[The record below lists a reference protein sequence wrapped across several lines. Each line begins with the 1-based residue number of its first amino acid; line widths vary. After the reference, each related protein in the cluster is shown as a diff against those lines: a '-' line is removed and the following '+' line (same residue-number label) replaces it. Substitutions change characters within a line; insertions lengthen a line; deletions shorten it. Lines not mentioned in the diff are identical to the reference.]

1 MNELFT
7 YLFDENV
14 LKNKLRE
21 KWIKLYDFNFV
32 DKEII
37 GGLLTTK
44 KNISDLLTFIY
55 NKATAS
61 NLTVEQKEEEEQ
73 KEEQIPGALSIAPS
87 TTLKTKTK
95 IEEKK
100 GEKLEKETAKTKSF
114 KKVTIP
120 VPFNLSENKPRIL
133 QEPMAISNQIKIK
146 PLPLA
151 DYKKTSLKEI
161 EEKRKEQLEIIKK
174 NIIEKNKK
182 AKGFDLQTDK
192 RPMNFD
198 RIKEEVENKI
208 QSTLQFDNKYMNPP
222 KDFSK
227 YEADVKYN
235 EAAIIREEYL
245 IDKKNKEEEAA
256 LNKILIEK
264 KDSKEFERWQSEMKI
279 KDDIIKMQEIE
290 KRKLELELNRE
301 VASTY
306 MQRRIQKNQLKAA
319 EHKKQEIINMKKKA
333 EEKAEDIKQKKQVI
347 KEIKKEQENVAK
359 QKIQKKKENQ
369 ELYKNRKK
377 EFNELNLIAKEERKI
392 YLERRDDLIRQIREL
407 EKLPIKRTTGFDPTE
422 TPGYG
427 LLEEM
432 SLVELRER
440 LALQKRMHADEIK
453 SKKEENKLRMQE
465 RADEIVNKAQ
475 IIQENRDRLRNMKE
489 IERKAK
495 KDAILAEKERIKAA
509 REKSLFEVKQK
520 IENKKQKLKK
530 EDEIFQKK
538 IREIKLQRQ
547 FLQLGRDA
555 VEFKQFKQIEDG
567 VERKINDRQNQDLID
582 QLALEKIKWVDVKI
596 RHTDAKKINKN
607 MKEMINN
614 YNNAYELSGT
624 LNQMIGDE
632 DKMYKKAVYDR
643 ERALNKYLQDDIK
656 EKNKFC
662 FEMQQKTMKKNK
674 SHGINNRRLSAKNN
688 EKMNNTEKI
697 NLNNDEEKKVNEGSD
712 EEEKNEIQNKID
724 NENILS
730 QNHSGQRAHSGQP
743 GPADP
748 QDRRAPASR

>member
-7 YLFDENV
+7 YLFDEDV

-32 DKEII
+32 DKDII

-61 NLTVEQKEEEEQ
+61 HLSVDEKEEPTPSPQ
-73 KEEQIPGALSIAPS
+73 SVGPS
-87 TTLKTKTK
+87 TTLMTKSKPEETK
-95 IEEKK
+95 G
-100 GEKLEKETAKTKSF
+100 GEKTDKDLTRPKTN

-151 DYKKTSLKEI
+151 NYKKTSLKEI
-161 EEKRKEQLEIIKK
+161 EEKRKEQLQIIKE
-174 NIIEKNKK
+174 NIIEKNKQ

-192 RPMNFD
+192 RPTNIEKI
-198 RIKEEVENKI
+198 REEVEKKI
-208 QSTLQFDNKYMNPP
+208 QSTLQFDNKYMNPI

-227 YEADVKYN
+227 CEADVKYN

-256 LNKILIEK
+256 LNKILVEK

-306 MQRRIQKNQLKAA
+306 MQRRIQKNQIKAA
-319 EHKKQEIINMKKKA
+319 EHKKQEIINMKKRA
-333 EEKAEDIKQKKQVI
+333 EEKAEDIRLKKEVI
-347 KEIKKEQENVAK
+347 KEIQKEKENVVK

-377 EFNELNLIAKEERKI
+377 EFNELNLISQEEKKI
-392 YLERRDDLIRQIREL
+392 YLQRRDDLIRQIREL

-427 LLEEM
+427 FLEEM

-440 LALQKRMHADEIK
+440 LALQKRMHLDEIK

-465 RADEIVNKAQ
+465 RADELVNKAQ

-495 KDAILAEKERIKAA
+495 KDAIMREKERIKAM

-582 QLALEKIKWVDVKI
+582 QLALEKIKWGDVKI
-596 RHTDAKKINKN
+596 RHTDAKKVNKDL
-607 MKEMINN
+607 KEMINN
-614 YNNAYELSGT
+614 YNKDYELSGT
-624 LNQMIGDE
+624 LNQMIDDE

-662 FEMQQKTMKKNK
+662 FEMQQKTMKKNTIKKNK
-674 SHGINNRRLSAKNN
+674 SHGNNINNKKIVGGVPVREN
-688 EKMNNTEKI
+688 MNNTEKI
-697 NLNNDEEKKVNEGSD
+697 NFNNNENKKVNDGSD
-712 EEEKNEIQNKID
+712 EEEKNEIQNKIE

-730 QNHSGQRAHSGQP
+730 QNQAI
-743 GPADP
+743 PA
-748 QDRRAPASR
+748 

>member
-674 SHGINNRRLSAKNN
+674 SHGINNKRLSAKNN

-697 NLNNDEEKKVNEGSD
+697 NLNNVEEKKVNEGSD

-724 NENILS
+724 NENTLS
-730 QNHSGQRAHSGQP
+730 QNQAI
-743 GPADP
+743 PA
-748 QDRRAPASR
+748 

>member
-32 DKEII
+32 DKDII

-61 NLTVEQKEEEEQ
+61 HLSVDEKEESAPLPETV
-73 KEEQIPGALSIAPS
+73 GPS
-87 TTLKTKTK
+87 TTVGTKSKPEETK
-95 IEEKK
+95 GGQKF
-100 GEKLEKETAKTKSF
+100 EKELSKPKLN

-120 VPFNLSENKPRIL
+120 VPFNLSENKPRVL

-151 DYKKTSLKEI
+151 NYKKTSLKEI
-161 EEKRKEQLEIIKK
+161 EEKRKEQLQIIKN
-174 NIIEKNKK
+174 NIIEKHKK
-182 AKGFDLQTDK
+182 AKAFDLQTDK
-192 RPMNFD
+192 RPTNIEKIRD
-198 RIKEEVENKI
+198 EVENKI
-208 QSTLQFDNKYMNPP
+208 QSTLQFDNKYMNPI

-227 YEADVKYN
+227 CDADVKYN

-306 MQRRIQKNQLKAA
+306 MQRRIQKNQIKAA
-319 EHKKQEIINMKKKA
+319 EHKKQEIINMKKRA
-333 EEKAEDIKQKKQVI
+333 EEKAEDIRQKKEVI
-347 KEIKKEQENVAK
+347 KEIQKEKENVVK

-377 EFNELNLIAKEERKI
+377 EFNELNLISQEEKKI
-392 YLERRDDLIRQIREL
+392 YLQRRDDLIRQIREL

-440 LALQKRMHADEIK
+440 LALQKKMHLDEIK

-465 RADEIVNKAQ
+465 RADELVNKAQ

-495 KDAILAEKERIKAA
+495 KDAIIREKERIKAM

-596 RHTDAKKINKN
+596 KHTDAKKVNKDL
-607 MKEMINN
+607 KEMLNN
-614 YNNAYELSGT
+614 YNKEYELSGT
-624 LNQMIGDE
+624 LNQMIDDE

-662 FEMQQKTMKKNK
+662 FEMQQKTMKKNTIKKNK
-674 SHGINNRRLSAKNN
+674 SHGNNINNKKKEGIPSIN
-688 EKMNNTEKI
+688 MNNTEKI
-697 NLNNDEEKKVNEGSD
+697 NLNNEDKKVNDGSD

-724 NENILS
+724 NENILA
-730 QNHSGQRAHSGQP
+730 QNQP
-743 GPADP
+743 IPA
-748 QDRRAPASR
+748 

>member
-100 GEKLEKETAKTKSF
+100 GEKFEKETAKTKSF

-161 EEKRKEQLEIIKK
+161 EKKRKEQLEIIKK

-227 YEADVKYN
+227 YEADIKYN

-697 NLNNDEEKKVNEGSD
+697 NLNNVEEKKVNEGSD

-724 NENILS
+724 NENTLS
-730 QNHSGQRAHSGQP
+730 QNQAI
-743 GPADP
+743 PA
-748 QDRRAPASR
+748 

>member
-7 YLFDENV
+7 YLFDEDV

-32 DKEII
+32 DKDII

-61 NLTVEQKEEEEQ
+61 HLSVDEKEEPTPSPQ
-73 KEEQIPGALSIAPS
+73 SVGPS
-87 TTLKTKTK
+87 TTLMTKSKPEETK
-95 IEEKK
+95 G
-100 GEKLEKETAKTKSF
+100 GEKTDKDLTRPKTN

-151 DYKKTSLKEI
+151 NYKKTSLKEI
-161 EEKRKEQLEIIKK
+161 EEKRKEQLQIIKE

-192 RPMNFD
+192 RPTNIEKI
-198 RIKEEVENKI
+198 REEVEKKI
-208 QSTLQFDNKYMNPP
+208 QSTLQFDNKYMNPI

-227 YEADVKYN
+227 CEADVKYN

-256 LNKILIEK
+256 LNKILVEK

-306 MQRRIQKNQLKAA
+306 MQRRIQKNQIKAA
-319 EHKKQEIINMKKKA
+319 EHKKQEIINMKKRA
-333 EEKAEDIKQKKQVI
+333 EEKAEDIRLKKEVI
-347 KEIKKEQENVAK
+347 KEIQKEKENVVK

-377 EFNELNLIAKEERKI
+377 EFNELNLISQEEKKI
-392 YLERRDDLIRQIREL
+392 YLQRRDDLIRQIREL

-440 LALQKRMHADEIK
+440 LALQKRMHLDEIK

-465 RADEIVNKAQ
+465 RADELVNKAQ

-495 KDAILAEKERIKAA
+495 KDAIMREKERIKAM

-582 QLALEKIKWVDVKI
+582 QLALEKIKWGDVKI
-596 RHTDAKKINKN
+596 RHTDAKKVNKDL
-607 MKEMINN
+607 KEMINN
-614 YNNAYELSGT
+614 YNKDYELSGT
-624 LNQMIGDE
+624 LNQMIDDE

-662 FEMQQKTMKKNK
+662 FEMQQKTMKKNTIKKNK
-674 SHGINNRRLSAKNN
+674 SHANNINNKKIVGGVPVREN
-688 EKMNNTEKI
+688 MNNTEKI
-697 NLNNDEEKKVNEGSD
+697 NFNNNEDKKVNDGSD
-712 EEEKNEIQNKID
+712 EEEKNEIQNKIE

-730 QNHSGQRAHSGQP
+730 QNQAI
-743 GPADP
+743 PA
-748 QDRRAPASR
+748 

>member
-7 YLFDENV
+7 YLFDEDV

-32 DKEII
+32 DKDII

-61 NLTVEQKEEEEQ
+61 NLPVEEKE
-73 KEEQIPGALSIAPS
+73 KEKEGEAPPQVATSVAPS

-95 IEEKK
+95 KEETKD
-100 GEKLEKETAKTKSF
+100 EKIEKETTKIKTT

-151 DYKKTSLKEI
+151 NYKKTSLKEI
-161 EEKRKEQLEIIKK
+161 EEKRKEQLQIIKN
-174 NIIEKNKK
+174 NIIEKNKN
-182 AKGFDLQTDK
+182 AKGFDLKTDK
-192 RPMNFD
+192 RPTNIEKV
-198 RIKEEVENKI
+198 REEVENKI
-208 QSTLQFDNKYMNPP
+208 KSTLQFDNKYMNPI

-227 YEADVKYN
+227 CEADVKYN
-235 EAAIIREEYL
+235 EAAIIREEFL

-256 LNKILIEK
+256 LNKILVEK
-264 KDSKEFERWQSEMKI
+264 IDSKEFERWQSEMKI

-333 EEKAEDIKQKKQVI
+333 EEKAEDIRQKKEVI
-347 KEIKKEQENVAK
+347 KEIQKEQENVVK

-377 EFNELNLIAKEERKI
+377 EFNELNLISQEEKKI
-392 YLERRDDLIRQIREL
+392 YLQRRDDLIRQIREL

-440 LALQKRMHADEIK
+440 LALQKRMHLDEIK

-465 RADEIVNKAQ
+465 RADELVNKAQ
-475 IIQENRDRLRNMKE
+475 IIQENRDRLRNQKE

-495 KDAILAEKERIKAA
+495 KDAIIREKERVKAA

-596 RHTDAKKINKN
+596 RHTDAKKINKD
-607 MKEMINN
+607 MKEMMNN
-614 YNNAYELSGT
+614 YNNAYALSGT
-624 LNQMIGDE
+624 LNQMIHDE

-662 FEMQQKTMKKNK
+662 FEMQQKTMKKNTIKKNK
-674 SHGINNRRLSAKNN
+674 SHGININKRKDDITSN

-697 NLNNDEEKKVNEGSD
+697 NFNSDEDKKVNEGSD

-730 QNHSGQRAHSGQP
+730 QNQAI
-743 GPADP
+743 PA
-748 QDRRAPASR
+748 

>member
-7 YLFDENV
+7 YLFDEDV

-32 DKEII
+32 DKDII

-61 NLTVEQKEEEEQ
+61 NLPVDEKDKE
-73 KEEQIPGALSIAPS
+73 KEITPNPPTIAPS
-87 TTLKTKTK
+87 TTLKTTK
-95 IEEKK
+95 IEETKD
-100 GEKLEKETAKTKSF
+100 EKFTKETTKPKTG

-120 VPFNLSENKPRIL
+120 VPFNLSENKPRVL
-133 QEPMAISNQIKIK
+133 QEPMAISNQVKIK

-151 DYKKTSLKEI
+151 NYKKTSLKEI
-161 EEKRKEQLEIIKK
+161 EEKRKEQLQIIKE

-182 AKGFDLQTDK
+182 AKLFDLRTDK
-192 RPMNFD
+192 RPTNTEKV
-198 RIKEEVENKI
+198 REEVENKI
-208 QSTLQFDNKYMNPP
+208 KATLQFDNKYMNPI

-227 YEADVKYN
+227 CDADVRYN

-256 LNKILIEK
+256 LNKILVEK

-319 EHKKQEIINMKKKA
+319 EHKKQELINMKKKA
-333 EEKAEDIKQKKQVI
+333 EEKAEDIKQKKEVI
-347 KEIKKEQENVAK
+347 KEIHKEQENVAK
-359 QKIQKKKENQ
+359 QKAQKKKENQ

-377 EFNELNLIAKEERKI
+377 EYNELNLIAQEEKKI
-392 YLERRDDLIRQIREL
+392 LLERRDDLIRQIREL
-407 EKLPIKRTTGFDPTE
+407 EKLPIRRTTGFDPTE

-440 LALQKRMHADEIK
+440 LALQKRMHLDEIK

-465 RADEIVNKAQ
+465 RADELVNKAQ
-475 IIQENRDRLRNMKE
+475 IIQENRDRLRNIKE

-495 KDAILAEKERIKAA
+495 KDAIIAEKARIKAQ

-520 IENKKQKLKK
+520 IENKKQKLKR

-582 QLALEKIKWVDVKI
+582 QLALEKIKWVDVKM
-596 RHTDAKKINKN
+596 RHTDAKKINKDLKD
-607 MKEMINN
+607 MLNN

-624 LNQMIGDE
+624 LNQMIHDE

-662 FEMQQKTMKKNK
+662 FEMQQKTMKKNNIKKNK
-674 SHGINNRRLSAKNN
+674 SYGTNINNKRTENIVN
-688 EKMNNTEKI
+688 TEKLNNTEKI
-697 NLNNDEEKKVNEGSD
+697 NFNNDEDKKVNEGSD
-712 EEEKNEIQNKID
+712 EEEKNEIQNKIE

-730 QNHSGQRAHSGQP
+730 QNQAV
-743 GPADP
+743 PA
-748 QDRRAPASR
+748 

>member
-227 YEADVKYN
+227 CEADVKYN

-662 FEMQQKTMKKNK
+662 FEMQKKKKKKNK

-697 NLNNDEEKKVNEGSD
+697 NLNNEEEKKVNEGSD

-724 NENILS
+724 NENTLS
-730 QNHSGQRAHSGQP
+730 QNQAI
-743 GPADP
+743 PA
-748 QDRRAPASR
+748 

>member
-32 DKEII
+32 DKDII

-61 NLTVEQKEEEEQ
+61 HLSVDEKEESAPFPETV
-73 KEEQIPGALSIAPS
+73 GPS
-87 TTLKTKTK
+87 TTVGTKSKPEETK
-95 IEEKK
+95 GGQKF
-100 GEKLEKETAKTKSF
+100 EKELSKPKLN

-120 VPFNLSENKPRIL
+120 VPFNLSENKPRVL

-151 DYKKTSLKEI
+151 NYKKTSLKEI
-161 EEKRKEQLEIIKK
+161 EEKRKEQLQIIKN
-174 NIIEKNKK
+174 NIIEKHKK
-182 AKGFDLQTDK
+182 AKAFDLQTDK
-192 RPMNFD
+192 RPTNIEKIRD
-198 RIKEEVENKI
+198 EVENKI
-208 QSTLQFDNKYMNPP
+208 QSTLQFDNKYMNPI

-227 YEADVKYN
+227 CDADVKYN

-306 MQRRIQKNQLKAA
+306 MQRRIQKNQIKAA
-319 EHKKQEIINMKKKA
+319 EHKKQEIINMKKRA
-333 EEKAEDIKQKKQVI
+333 EEKAEDIRQKKEVI
-347 KEIKKEQENVAK
+347 KEIQKEKENVVK

-377 EFNELNLIAKEERKI
+377 EFNELNLISQEEKKI
-392 YLERRDDLIRQIREL
+392 YLQRRDDLIRQIREL

-427 LLEEM
+427 FLEEM

-440 LALQKRMHADEIK
+440 LALQKRMHLDEIK

-465 RADEIVNKAQ
+465 RADELVNKAQ

-495 KDAILAEKERIKAA
+495 KDAIMREKERIKAM

-582 QLALEKIKWVDVKI
+582 QLALEKIKWGDVKI
-596 RHTDAKKINKN
+596 RHTDAKKVNKDL
-607 MKEMINN
+607 KEMINN
-614 YNNAYELSGT
+614 YNKDYELSGT
-624 LNQMIGDE
+624 LNQMIDDE

-662 FEMQQKTMKKNK
+662 FEMQQKTMKKNTIKKNK
-674 SHGINNRRLSAKNN
+674 SHGNNINNKKIVGGVPVREN
-688 EKMNNTEKI
+688 MNNTEKI
-697 NLNNDEEKKVNEGSD
+697 NFNNNEDKKVNDGSD
-712 EEEKNEIQNKID
+712 EEEKNEIRNKIE

-730 QNHSGQRAHSGQP
+730 QNQAI
-743 GPADP
+743 PA
-748 QDRRAPASR
+748 

>member
-73 KEEQIPGALSIAPS
+73 KEEQIPGAISIAPS

-697 NLNNDEEKKVNEGSD
+697 NLNNEEEKKVNEGSD

-724 NENILS
+724 NENTLS
-730 QNHSGQRAHSGQP
+730 QNQAI
-743 GPADP
+743 PA
-748 QDRRAPASR
+748 

>member
-7 YLFDENV
+7 YLFDEDI

-32 DKEII
+32 DKDII

-61 NLTVEQKEEEEQ
+61 NLPVEEQ
-73 KEEQIPGALSIAPS
+73 EGIPQSPPS
-87 TTLKTKTK
+87 TTLKTKSKLEETK
-95 IEEKK
+95 EEKT
-100 GEKLEKETAKTKSF
+100 LKETTTKPKTS

-120 VPFNLSENKPRIL
+120 VPFNLSENKPRVL

-151 DYKKTSLKEI
+151 NYKKTSLKDI
-161 EEKRKEQLEIIKK
+161 EEKRKEQLQIIKN

-182 AKGFDLQTDK
+182 AKGFDLETEK
-192 RPMNFD
+192 RPTNLEKIRD
-198 RIKEEVENKI
+198 EVESKI
-208 QSTLQFDNKYMNPP
+208 QATLQFDNKYMNPI

-227 YEADVKYN
+227 CEADVKYN

-256 LNKILIEK
+256 LNKILVEK
-264 KDSKEFERWQSEMKI
+264 KDSKEFERWQNEMKI

-333 EEKAEDIKQKKQVI
+333 EENAEDVRQKKEVI
-347 KEIKKEQENVAK
+347 KEIKKEQENVVK
-359 QKIQKKKENQ
+359 QKIAKKKENQ

-377 EFNELNLIAKEERKI
+377 EFNELNLIAQEEKKI
-392 YLERRDDLIRQIREL
+392 LLERRDDLIRQIREL
-407 EKLPIKRTTGFDPTE
+407 EKLPIRRTTGFDPTE

-440 LALQKRMHADEIK
+440 LALQKRMHLDEIK

-465 RADEIVNKAQ
+465 RADELVYKAQ
-475 IIQENRDRLRNMKE
+475 MIQENRDRLRNTKE

-495 KDAILAEKERIKAA
+495 KDAIIAEKARIKAQ

-582 QLALEKIKWVDVKI
+582 QLALEKIKWVDVKMK
-596 RHTDAKKINKN
+596 HTDAKKINKDL
-607 MKEMINN
+607 K
-614 YNNAYELSGT
+614 
-624 LNQMIGDE
+624 
-632 DKMYKKAVYDR
+632 
-643 ERALNKYLQDDIK
+643 
-656 EKNKFC
+656 
-662 FEMQQKTMKKNK
+662 
-674 SHGINNRRLSAKNN
+674 
-688 EKMNNTEKI
+688 
-697 NLNNDEEKKVNEGSD
+697 
-712 EEEKNEIQNKID
+712 
-724 NENILS
+724 
-730 QNHSGQRAHSGQP
+730 
-743 GPADP
+743 
-748 QDRRAPASR
+748 

>member
-7 YLFDENV
+7 YLFDEDV

-32 DKEII
+32 DKDII

-61 NLTVEQKEEEEQ
+61 NLPVDEKE
-73 KEEQIPGALSIAPS
+73 KEKEKETTLNPPTIAPS
-87 TTLKTKTK
+87 TTLKTTK
-95 IEEKK
+95 IEETKD
-100 GEKLEKETAKTKSF
+100 EKFTKETTKPKTG

-120 VPFNLSENKPRIL
+120 VPFNLSENKPRVL
-133 QEPMAISNQIKIK
+133 QEPMAISNQVKIK

-151 DYKKTSLKEI
+151 NYKKTSLKEI
-161 EEKRKEQLEIIKK
+161 EEKRKEQLQIIKE

-182 AKGFDLQTDK
+182 AKLFDLKTDK
-192 RPMNFD
+192 RPTNTEKV
-198 RIKEEVENKI
+198 REEVENKI
-208 QSTLQFDNKYMNPP
+208 KATLQFNNKYMNPI

-227 YEADVKYN
+227 CDADVRYN

-256 LNKILIEK
+256 LNKILVEK

-319 EHKKQEIINMKKKA
+319 EHKKQELINMKKKA
-333 EEKAEDIKQKKQVI
+333 EEKAEDIKQKKEVI
-347 KEIKKEQENVAK
+347 KEIHKEQENVAK
-359 QKIQKKKENQ
+359 QKAQKKKENQ

-377 EFNELNLIAKEERKI
+377 EYNELNLIAQEEKKI
-392 YLERRDDLIRQIREL
+392 LLERRDDLIRQIREL
-407 EKLPIKRTTGFDPTE
+407 EKLPIRRTTGFDPTE

-440 LALQKRMHADEIK
+440 LALQKRMHLDEIK

-465 RADEIVNKAQ
+465 RADELVNKAQ

-495 KDAILAEKERIKAA
+495 KDAIIAEKARIKAQ

-520 IENKKQKLKK
+520 IENKKQKLKR

-582 QLALEKIKWVDVKI
+582 QLALEKIKWVDVKM
-596 RHTDAKKINKN
+596 RHTDAKKINKDLKD
-607 MKEMINN
+607 MLNN

-624 LNQMIGDE
+624 LNQMIHDE

-662 FEMQQKTMKKNK
+662 FEMQQKTMKKNNIKKNK
-674 SHGINNRRLSAKNN
+674 SYGTNINNKRTENMVN
-688 EKMNNTEKI
+688 TEKLNNTEKI
-697 NLNNDEEKKVNEGSD
+697 NFNNDEDKKVNEGSD
-712 EEEKNEIQNKID
+712 EEEKNEIQNKIE

-730 QNHSGQRAHSGQP
+730 QNQAV
-743 GPADP
+743 PA
-748 QDRRAPASR
+748 

>member
-7 YLFDENV
+7 YLFDEDI

-32 DKEII
+32 DKDII

-61 NLTVEQKEEEEQ
+61 NLPVEEQ
-73 KEEQIPGALSIAPS
+73 EGIPQSPPS
-87 TTLKTKTK
+87 TTLKTKSKLEETK
-95 IEEKK
+95 EEKT
-100 GEKLEKETAKTKSF
+100 LKETTTKPKTS

-120 VPFNLSENKPRIL
+120 VPFNLSENKPRVL

-151 DYKKTSLKEI
+151 NYKKTSLKDI
-161 EEKRKEQLEIIKK
+161 EEKRKEQLQIIKN

-182 AKGFDLQTDK
+182 AKGFDLETEK
-192 RPMNFD
+192 RPTNLEKIRD
-198 RIKEEVENKI
+198 EVESKI
-208 QSTLQFDNKYMNPP
+208 QATLQFDNKYMNPI

-227 YEADVKYN
+227 CEADVKYN

-245 IDKKNKEEEAA
+245 INKKNKEEEAA
-256 LNKILIEK
+256 LNKILVEK
-264 KDSKEFERWQSEMKI
+264 KDSKEFERWQNEMKI

-333 EEKAEDIKQKKQVI
+333 EENAEDVRQKKEVI
-347 KEIKKEQENVAK
+347 KEIKKEQENVVK
-359 QKIQKKKENQ
+359 QKIAKKKENQ

-377 EFNELNLIAKEERKI
+377 EFNELNLIAQEEKKI
-392 YLERRDDLIRQIREL
+392 LLERRDDLIRQIREL
-407 EKLPIKRTTGFDPTE
+407 EKLPIRRTTGFDPTE

-440 LALQKRMHADEIK
+440 LALQKRMHLDEIK

-465 RADEIVNKAQ
+465 RADELVYKAQ
-475 IIQENRDRLRNMKE
+475 MIQENRDRLRNTKE

-495 KDAILAEKERIKAA
+495 KDAIIAEKARIKAQ

-582 QLALEKIKWVDVKI
+582 QLALEKIKWVDVKMK
-596 RHTDAKKINKN
+596 HTDAKKINKDL
-607 MKEMINN
+607 KEMLNN

-624 LNQMIGDE
+624 LNQMIHDE

-662 FEMQQKTMKKNK
+662 FEMQQKTMKKKNIKKNK
-674 SHGINNRRLSAKNN
+674 SYGTKVNNKLA
-688 EKMNNTEKI
+688 EKIISDEKLNNTEKI
-697 NLNNDEEKKVNEGSD
+697 NFNNEEDKKVNEGSD
-712 EEEKNEIQNKID
+712 EEEKNEIQNKIE

-730 QNHSGQRAHSGQP
+730 QNQAV
-743 GPADP
+743 PA
-748 QDRRAPASR
+748 

>member
-7 YLFDENV
+7 YLFDEDV

-32 DKEII
+32 DKDII
-37 GGLLTTK
+37 GGLITTK

-61 NLTVEQKEEEEQ
+61 HLSVDEKEEPTPSPQ
-73 KEEQIPGALSIAPS
+73 SVGPS
-87 TTLKTKTK
+87 TTLMTKSKPEETK
-95 IEEKK
+95 G
-100 GEKLEKETAKTKSF
+100 GEKTDKDLTRPKTN

-151 DYKKTSLKEI
+151 NYKKTSLKEI
-161 EEKRKEQLEIIKK
+161 EEKRKEQLQIIKE

-192 RPMNFD
+192 RPTNIEKI
-198 RIKEEVENKI
+198 REEVEKKI
-208 QSTLQFDNKYMNPP
+208 QSTLQFDNKYMNPI

-227 YEADVKYN
+227 CEADVKYN

-256 LNKILIEK
+256 LNKILVEK

-306 MQRRIQKNQLKAA
+306 MQRRIQKNQIKAA
-319 EHKKQEIINMKKKA
+319 EHKKQEIINMKKRA
-333 EEKAEDIKQKKQVI
+333 EEKAEDIRLKKEVI
-347 KEIKKEQENVAK
+347 KEIQKEKENVVK

-377 EFNELNLIAKEERKI
+377 EFNELNLISQEEKKI
-392 YLERRDDLIRQIREL
+392 YLQRRDDLIRQIREL

-427 LLEEM
+427 FLEEM

-440 LALQKRMHADEIK
+440 LALQKRMHLDEIK

-465 RADEIVNKAQ
+465 RADELVNKAQ

-495 KDAILAEKERIKAA
+495 KDAIMREKERIKAM

-582 QLALEKIKWVDVKI
+582 QLALEKIKWGDVKI
-596 RHTDAKKINKN
+596 RHTDAKKVNKDL
-607 MKEMINN
+607 KEMINN
-614 YNNAYELSGT
+614 YNKDYELSGT
-624 LNQMIGDE
+624 LNQMIDDE

-662 FEMQQKTMKKNK
+662 FEMQQKTMKKNTIKKNK
-674 SHGINNRRLSAKNN
+674 SHGNNINNKKIVGGVPVREN
-688 EKMNNTEKI
+688 MNNTEKI
-697 NLNNDEEKKVNEGSD
+697 NFNNNEDKKVNDGSD
-712 EEEKNEIQNKID
+712 EEEKNEIQNKIE

-730 QNHSGQRAHSGQP
+730 QNQAI
-743 GPADP
+743 PA
-748 QDRRAPASR
+748 

>member
-7 YLFDENV
+7 YLFDEDV

-32 DKEII
+32 DKDII

-44 KNISDLLTFIY
+44 KNISDLLTFMY

-61 NLTVEQKEEEEQ
+61 NLPVDEKE
-73 KEEQIPGALSIAPS
+73 KEKETSLNPPTIAPS
-87 TTLKTKTK
+87 TTLKTT
-95 IEEKK
+95 
-100 GEKLEKETAKTKSF
+100 KLEETKDEKYTKETTKPKTG

-120 VPFNLSENKPRIL
+120 VPFNLSENKPRVL

-151 DYKKTSLKEI
+151 NYKKTSLKEI
-161 EEKRKEQLEIIKK
+161 EEKRKEQLQIIKE

-182 AKGFDLQTDK
+182 VKPFDLRTDK
-192 RPMNFD
+192 RPTNTEKV
-198 RIKEEVENKI
+198 REEVENKI
-208 QSTLQFDNKYMNPP
+208 KATLQFDNKYMNPI

-227 YEADVKYN
+227 CDADVRYN

-256 LNKILIEK
+256 LNKILVEK

-319 EHKKQEIINMKKKA
+319 EHKKQELINMKKKA
-333 EEKAEDIKQKKQVI
+333 EEKAEDIKQKKEVI
-347 KEIKKEQENVAK
+347 KEIHKEQENVSK
-359 QKIQKKKENQ
+359 QKAQKKKENQ

-377 EFNELNLIAKEERKI
+377 EYNELNLIAQEEKKI
-392 YLERRDDLIRQIREL
+392 LLERRDDLIRQIREL
-407 EKLPIKRTTGFDPTE
+407 EKLPIRRTTGFDPTE

-440 LALQKRMHADEIK
+440 LALQKRMHLDEIK

-465 RADEIVNKAQ
+465 RADELVNKAQ

-489 IERKAK
+489 VERKAK
-495 KDAILAEKERIKAA
+495 KDAIIAEKARIKAQ

-582 QLALEKIKWVDVKI
+582 QLALEKIKWVDVKM
-596 RHTDAKKINKN
+596 RHTDAKKINKDL
-607 MKEMINN
+607 KEMLNN

-624 LNQMIGDE
+624 LNQMIHDE

-662 FEMQQKTMKKNK
+662 FEMQQKTMKKNNIKKNK
-674 SHGINNRRLSAKNN
+674 SYGTNINNKRTENMVN
-688 EKMNNTEKI
+688 TEKLNNTEKI
-697 NLNNDEEKKVNEGSD
+697 NFNTDEDKKVNEGTD
-712 EEEKNEIQNKID
+712 EEEKNEIQNKLE

-730 QNHSGQRAHSGQP
+730 QNQAV
-743 GPADP
+743 PA
-748 QDRRAPASR
+748 

>member
-7 YLFDENV
+7 YLFDEDV

-32 DKEII
+32 DKDII
-37 GGLLTTK
+37 GGLLITK

-61 NLTVEQKEEEEQ
+61 HLSVDEKEEPTPSPQ
-73 KEEQIPGALSIAPS
+73 SVGPS
-87 TTLKTKTK
+87 TTLMTKSKPEETK
-95 IEEKK
+95 G
-100 GEKLEKETAKTKSF
+100 GEKTDKDLTRPKTN

-151 DYKKTSLKEI
+151 NYKKTSLKEI
-161 EEKRKEQLEIIKK
+161 EEKRKEQLQIIKE

-192 RPMNFD
+192 RPTNIEKI
-198 RIKEEVENKI
+198 REEVENKI
-208 QSTLQFDNKYMNPP
+208 QSTLQFDNKYMNPI

-227 YEADVKYN
+227 CEADVKYN

-256 LNKILIEK
+256 LNKILVEK

-290 KRKLELELNRE
+290 KRKLELEMNRE

-306 MQRRIQKNQLKAA
+306 MQRRIQKNQIKAA
-319 EHKKQEIINMKKKA
+319 EHKKQEIINMKKRA
-333 EEKAEDIKQKKQVI
+333 EEKAEDIRLKKEVI
-347 KEIKKEQENVAK
+347 KEIQKEKENVVK

-377 EFNELNLIAKEERKI
+377 EFNELNLISQEEKKI
-392 YLERRDDLIRQIREL
+392 YLQRRDDLIRQIREL

-440 LALQKRMHADEIK
+440 LALQKRMHLDEIK

-465 RADEIVNKAQ
+465 RADELVNKAQ

-495 KDAILAEKERIKAA
+495 KDAIMREKERIKAM

-582 QLALEKIKWVDVKI
+582 QLALEKIKWGDVKI
-596 RHTDAKKINKN
+596 RHTDAKKVNKDL
-607 MKEMINN
+607 KEMINN
-614 YNNAYELSGT
+614 YNKDYELSGT
-624 LNQMIGDE
+624 LNQMIDDE

-662 FEMQQKTMKKNK
+662 FEMQQKTMKKNTIKKNK
-674 SHGINNRRLSAKNN
+674 SHGNNINNKKIVGGVPAREN
-688 EKMNNTEKI
+688 MNNTEKI
-697 NLNNDEEKKVNEGSD
+697 NFNNNEDKKVNDGSD
-712 EEEKNEIQNKID
+712 EEEKNEIQNKIE

-730 QNHSGQRAHSGQP
+730 QNQAI
-743 GPADP
+743 PA
-748 QDRRAPASR
+748 

>member
-7 YLFDENV
+7 YLFDEDV

-21 KWIKLYDFNFV
+21 KWIKLYDFNFIDNEV
-32 DKEII
+32 I
-37 GGLLTTK
+37 GGLLNTK
-44 KNISDLLTFIY
+44 KNLGDLLIFIY

-61 NLTVEQKEEEEQ
+61 NLPVETKESPLPQSE
-73 KEEQIPGALSIAPS
+73 IGIAT
-87 TTLKTKTK
+87 TTLKTKS
-95 IEEKK
+95 
-100 GEKLEKETAKTKSF
+100 KLEETKEGKITKSKSV
-114 KKVTIP
+114 KKVTVP
-120 VPFNLSENKPRIL
+120 VPFNLSQNKPRVL
-133 QEPMAISNQIKIK
+133 QEPMAISNHVKPT

-151 DYKKTSLKEI
+151 NYKKTSLKDI
-161 EEKRKEQLEIIKK
+161 ENKRKEHLQLIKN
-174 NIIEKNKK
+174 NIIERREKD
-182 AKGFDLQTDK
+182 KGFDLKTDK
-192 RPMNFD
+192 RPTNFEKVKD
-198 RIKEEVENKI
+198 EVENKI
-208 QSTLQFDNKYMNPP
+208 KSTLQFNNKYLNP
-222 KDFSK
+222 KIDFSK

-264 KDSKEFERWQSEMKI
+264 KDSKEFDRWQNEMKI
-279 KDDIIKMQEIE
+279 KDDILKMQEIE

-319 EHKKQEIINMKKKA
+319 EHKKQEILNMKKKA
-333 EEKAEDIKQKKQVI
+333 EEKAEDIKNKKEVI
-347 KEIKKEQENVAK
+347 KEIHKGQENVIK
-359 QKIQKKKENQ
+359 QKVQKTKDNQ

-377 EFNELNLIAKEERKI
+377 EYNELNLIAQEEKKI
-392 YLERRDDLIRQIREL
+392 YLDRRDDLIRQIREL
-407 EKLPIKRTTGFDPTE
+407 EKLPIRRTTGFDPTE

-440 LALQKRMHADEIK
+440 LALQKRMLADEIK

-465 RADEIVNKAQ
+465 RADELVNKAQ
-475 IIQENRDRLRNMKE
+475 IIQENRDRLRNQKE

-495 KDAILAEKERIKAA
+495 KDAKIAEKERLRMA

-567 VERKINDRQNQDLID
+567 MERKINDRQNQDLID
-582 QLALEKIKWVDVKI
+582 QLALEKVKWVDVKG
-596 RHTDAKKINKN
+596 RYDDAKKSNKYT
-607 MKEMINN
+607 KDLLNN
-614 YNNAYELSGT
+614 YNNAYSLSST
-624 LNQMIGDE
+624 LNRMIDDE

-643 ERALNKYLQDDIK
+643 ERALNKYLQEDIK

-662 FEMQQKTMKKNK
+662 FMMQQETMQKPMKKNK
-674 SHGINNRRLSAKNN
+674 SSVTHRRVNNNLGTNPNIDKININVNNNIQKEKNN
-688 EKMNNTEKI
+688 E
-697 NLNNDEEKKVNEGSD
+697 EEVQKVNEGSD
-712 EEEKNEIQNKID
+712 DDEQNAIQNKLQ
-724 NENILS
+724 NEKLLS
-730 QNHSGQRAHSGQP
+730 QNQP
-743 GPADP
+743 ISA
-748 QDRRAPASR
+748 

>member
-7 YLFDENV
+7 YLFDEDV

-21 KWIKLYDFNFV
+21 KWIKLYDFNFIDNEV
-32 DKEII
+32 I
-37 GGLLTTK
+37 GGLLNTK
-44 KNISDLLTFIY
+44 KNLEDLLTFIY
-55 NKATAS
+55 SKATA
-61 NLTVEQKEEEEQ
+61 NNIPLETKEI
-73 KEEQIPGALSIAPS
+73 IPGAQSEMGMAS
-87 TTLKTKTK
+87 TTQKTKTK
-95 IEEKK
+95 TEE
-100 GEKLEKETAKTKSF
+100 AKDGKIAKSKSV

-120 VPFNLSENKPRIL
+120 VPFNLSENKPRVL
-133 QEPMAISNQIKIK
+133 QEPMAISNQVKFK

-151 DYKKTSLKEI
+151 NYQKTSLKEI
-161 EEKRKEQLEIIKK
+161 EEKRKEHLQLIKA
-174 NIIEKNKK
+174 NIIERKEKEK
-182 AKGFDLQTDK
+182 QFDLKTEK
-192 RPMNFD
+192 RPTN
-198 RIKEEVENKI
+198 IEKVKEEVEKKI
-208 QSTLQFDNKYMNPP
+208 QSTLQFNNKYVSSM

-227 YEADVKYN
+227 YEADIKYN

-264 KDSKEFERWQSEMKI
+264 KDSKEFDRWQNEMKI

-319 EHKKQEIINMKKKA
+319 EHKKQELINLKKKA
-333 EEKAEDIKQKKQVI
+333 EEKAEDIKNKKEVI
-347 KEIKKEQENVAK
+347 KEIHKGQENVAK
-359 QKIQKKKENQ
+359 QKIQKVKDNQ
-369 ELYKNRKK
+369 VLYKNRKK
-377 EFNELNLIAKEERKI
+377 EFNELNLIAQEEKKI
-392 YLERRDDLIRQIREL
+392 YLDRRDDLIRQIREL
-407 EKLPIKRTTGFDPTE
+407 EKLPIRRTTGFDPTE

-440 LALQKRMHADEIK
+440 LALQKRMLADEIK

-465 RADEIVNKAQ
+465 RADELVNKAQ
-475 IIQENRDRLRNMKE
+475 IIQENRDRLRNQKE

-495 KDAILAEKERIKAA
+495 KDANIAEKERLRIA

-520 IENKKQKLKK
+520 IENKKTKLKK

-567 VERKINDRQNQDLID
+567 MERKINDRQNQDLID
-582 QLALEKIKWVDVKI
+582 QLALEKVKWVDVKM
-596 RHTDAKKINKN
+596 RYTDAKKCNKLTKDLLN
-607 MKEMINN
+607 NYSNAYSLSSTLNNMINN
-614 YNNAYELSGT
+614 
-624 LNQMIGDE
+624 E

-643 ERALNKYLQDDIK
+643 ERALNKYLQEDIK
-656 EKNKFC
+656 EKNRFC
-662 FEMQQKTMKKNK
+662 FMMQQESMQKPMKKNK
-674 SHGINNRRLSAKNN
+674 STITHRRVYNNIGGTNPNVEKVNINTNVQN
-688 EKMNNTEKI
+688 EKKN
-697 NLNNDEEKKVNEGSD
+697 EEETQKVNEGSD
-712 EEEKNEIQNKID
+712 DDEQNAIQNKLQ
-724 NENILS
+724 NEKLLS
-730 QNHSGQRAHSGQP
+730 QNQQV
-743 GPADP
+743 PA
-748 QDRRAPASR
+748 

>member
-596 RHTDAKKINKN
+596 RHTDAKKINKD

-697 NLNNDEEKKVNEGSD
+697 NLNNEEEKKVNEGSD

-724 NENILS
+724 NENTLS
-730 QNHSGQRAHSGQP
+730 QNQAI
-743 GPADP
+743 PA
-748 QDRRAPASR
+748 

>member
-32 DKEII
+32 DKDII

-61 NLTVEQKEEEEQ
+61 HLSVDEKEESAPLPETV
-73 KEEQIPGALSIAPS
+73 GPS
-87 TTLKTKTK
+87 TTVGTKSKPEETK
-95 IEEKK
+95 GGQKF
-100 GEKLEKETAKTKSF
+100 EKELSKPKLN

-120 VPFNLSENKPRIL
+120 VPFNLSENKPRVL

-151 DYKKTSLKEI
+151 NYKKTSLKEI
-161 EEKRKEQLEIIKK
+161 EEKRKEQLQIIKN
-174 NIIEKNKK
+174 NIIEKHKK
-182 AKGFDLQTDK
+182 AKAFDLQTDK
-192 RPMNFD
+192 RPTNIEKIRD
-198 RIKEEVENKI
+198 EVENKI
-208 QSTLQFDNKYMNPP
+208 QSTLQFDNKYMNPI

-227 YEADVKYN
+227 CDADVKYN

-306 MQRRIQKNQLKAA
+306 MQRRIQKNQIKAA
-319 EHKKQEIINMKKKA
+319 EHKKQEIINMKKRA
-333 EEKAEDIKQKKQVI
+333 EEKAEDIRQKKEVI
-347 KEIKKEQENVAK
+347 KEIQKEKENVVK

-377 EFNELNLIAKEERKI
+377 EFNELNLISQEEKKI
-392 YLERRDDLIRQIREL
+392 YLQRRDDLIRQIREL

-440 LALQKRMHADEIK
+440 LALQKKMHLDEIK

-465 RADEIVNKAQ
+465 RADELVNKAQ

-495 KDAILAEKERIKAA
+495 KDAIIREKERIKAM

-596 RHTDAKKINKN
+596 KHTDAKKVNKDL
-607 MKEMINN
+607 KEMLNN
-614 YNNAYELSGT
+614 YNKEYELSGT
-624 LNQMIGDE
+624 LNQMIDDE

-662 FEMQQKTMKKNK
+662 FEMQQKTMKKNTIKKNK
-674 SHGINNRRLSAKNN
+674 SHGNNINNKKIEGVPSIN
-688 EKMNNTEKI
+688 MNNTEKI
-697 NLNNDEEKKVNEGSD
+697 NINNEDKKINDGSD

-724 NENILS
+724 NENILA
-730 QNHSGQRAHSGQP
+730 QNQP
-743 GPADP
+743 IPA
-748 QDRRAPASR
+748 

>member
-7 YLFDENV
+7 YLFDEDV

-21 KWIKLYDFNFV
+21 KWIKLYDFNFIDNEV
-32 DKEII
+32 I
-37 GGLLTTK
+37 GGLLNTK
-44 KNISDLLTFIY
+44 KNLGDLLIFIY

-61 NLTVEQKEEEEQ
+61 NLPVETKESPPPQSE
-73 KEEQIPGALSIAPS
+73 IGIAT
-87 TTLKTKTK
+87 TTLKTKS
-95 IEEKK
+95 
-100 GEKLEKETAKTKSF
+100 KLEETKEGKITKSKSV
-114 KKVTIP
+114 KKVTVP
-120 VPFNLSENKPRIL
+120 VPFNLSQNKPRVL
-133 QEPMAISNQIKIK
+133 QEPMAISNHVKPT

-151 DYKKTSLKEI
+151 NYKKTSLKDI
-161 EEKRKEQLEIIKK
+161 ENKRKEHLQLIKN
-174 NIIEKNKK
+174 NIIERREKD
-182 AKGFDLQTDK
+182 KGFDLKTDK
-192 RPMNFD
+192 RPTNFEKVKD
-198 RIKEEVENKI
+198 EVENKI
-208 QSTLQFDNKYMNPP
+208 KSTLQFNNKYLNP
-222 KDFSK
+222 KIDFSK

-264 KDSKEFERWQSEMKI
+264 KDSKEFDRWQNEMKI
-279 KDDIIKMQEIE
+279 KDDILKMQEIE

-319 EHKKQEIINMKKKA
+319 EHKKQEMLNMKKKA
-333 EEKAEDIKQKKQVI
+333 EEKAEDIKNKKEVI
-347 KEIKKEQENVAK
+347 KEIHKGQENVIK
-359 QKIQKKKENQ
+359 QKVQKTKDNQ

-377 EFNELNLIAKEERKI
+377 EYNELNLIAQEEKKI
-392 YLERRDDLIRQIREL
+392 YLDRRDDLIRQIREL
-407 EKLPIKRTTGFDPTE
+407 EKLPIRRTTGFDPTE

-440 LALQKRMHADEIK
+440 LALQKRMLADEIK

-465 RADEIVNKAQ
+465 RADELINKAQ
-475 IIQENRDRLRNMKE
+475 IIQENRDRLRNQKE

-495 KDAILAEKERIKAA
+495 KDAKIAEKERLRMA

-567 VERKINDRQNQDLID
+567 MERKINDRQNQDLID
-582 QLALEKIKWVDVKI
+582 QLALEKVKWVDVKG
-596 RHTDAKKINKN
+596 RYDDAKKSNKYT
-607 MKEMINN
+607 KDLLNN
-614 YNNAYELSGT
+614 YNNAYSLSST
-624 LNQMIGDE
+624 LNRMIDDE

-643 ERALNKYLQDDIK
+643 ERALNKYLQEDIK

-662 FEMQQKTMKKNK
+662 FMMQQETMQKPMKKNK
-674 SHGINNRRLSAKNN
+674 SSVTHRRVNNNLGTNPNIDKVNINVNNNIQKEKNN
-688 EKMNNTEKI
+688 EGEVQ
-697 NLNNDEEKKVNEGSD
+697 KVNEGSD
-712 EEEKNEIQNKID
+712 DDEQNAIQNKLQ
-724 NENILS
+724 NEKLLS
-730 QNHSGQRAHSGQP
+730 QNQP
-743 GPADP
+743 ISA
-748 QDRRAPASR
+748 

>member
-32 DKEII
+32 DKDII

-61 NLTVEQKEEEEQ
+61 HLSVDEKEESAPFPETV
-73 KEEQIPGALSIAPS
+73 GPS
-87 TTLKTKTK
+87 TTVGTKSKPEETK
-95 IEEKK
+95 GGQKF
-100 GEKLEKETAKTKSF
+100 EKELSKPKLN

-120 VPFNLSENKPRIL
+120 VPFNLSENKPRVL

-151 DYKKTSLKEI
+151 NYKKTSLKEI
-161 EEKRKEQLEIIKK
+161 EEKRKEQLQIIKN
-174 NIIEKNKK
+174 NIIEKHKK
-182 AKGFDLQTDK
+182 AKAFDLQTDK
-192 RPMNFD
+192 RPTNIEKIRD
-198 RIKEEVENKI
+198 EVENKI
-208 QSTLQFDNKYMNPP
+208 QSTLQFDNKYMNPI

-227 YEADVKYN
+227 CDADVKYN

-306 MQRRIQKNQLKAA
+306 MQRRIQKNQIKAA
-319 EHKKQEIINMKKKA
+319 EHKKQEIINMKKRA
-333 EEKAEDIKQKKQVI
+333 EEKAEDIRQKKEVI
-347 KEIKKEQENVAK
+347 KEIQKEKENVVK

-377 EFNELNLIAKEERKI
+377 EFNELNLISQEEKKI
-392 YLERRDDLIRQIREL
+392 YLQRRDDLIRQIREL

-440 LALQKRMHADEIK
+440 LALQKKMHLDEIK

-465 RADEIVNKAQ
+465 RADELVNKAQ

-495 KDAILAEKERIKAA
+495 KDAIIREKERIKAM

-596 RHTDAKKINKN
+596 KHTDAKKVNKDL
-607 MKEMINN
+607 KEMLNN
-614 YNNAYELSGT
+614 YNKEYELSGT
-624 LNQMIGDE
+624 LNQMIDEE

-662 FEMQQKTMKKNK
+662 FEMQQKTMKKNTIKKNK
-674 SHGINNRRLSAKNN
+674 SHGNNINNKKIEGVPSIN
-688 EKMNNTEKI
+688 MNNTEKI
-697 NLNNDEEKKVNEGSD
+697 NINNEDKKVNDGSD
-712 EEEKNEIQNKID
+712 EEEKN
-724 NENILS
+724 
-730 QNHSGQRAHSGQP
+730 
-743 GPADP
+743 
-748 QDRRAPASR
+748 

>member
-7 YLFDENV
+7 YLFDEDV

-32 DKEII
+32 DKDII

-61 NLTVEQKEEEEQ
+61 HLSVDEKEEPTPSPQ
-73 KEEQIPGALSIAPS
+73 SVGPS
-87 TTLKTKTK
+87 TTLMTKSKPEETK
-95 IEEKK
+95 G
-100 GEKLEKETAKTKSF
+100 GEKTDKDLTRPKTN

-151 DYKKTSLKEI
+151 NYKKTSLKEI
-161 EEKRKEQLEIIKK
+161 EEKRKEQLQIIKE

-192 RPMNFD
+192 RPTNIEKI
-198 RIKEEVENKI
+198 REEVEKKI
-208 QSTLQFDNKYMNPP
+208 QSTLQFDNKYMNPI

-227 YEADVKYN
+227 CEADVKYN

-279 KDDIIKMQEIE
+279 KDDILKMQEIE

-306 MQRRIQKNQLKAA
+306 MQRRIQKNQIKAA
-319 EHKKQEIINMKKKA
+319 EHKKQEIINMKKRA
-333 EEKAEDIKQKKQVI
+333 EEKAEDIRLKKEVI
-347 KEIKKEQENVAK
+347 KEIQKEKENVVK

-377 EFNELNLIAKEERKI
+377 EFNELNLISQEEKKI
-392 YLERRDDLIRQIREL
+392 YLQRRDDLIRQIREL

-440 LALQKRMHADEIK
+440 LALQKRMHLDEIK

-465 RADEIVNKAQ
+465 RADELVNKAQ

-495 KDAILAEKERIKAA
+495 KDAIIREKERIKAM

-582 QLALEKIKWVDVKI
+582 QLALEKIKWGDVKI
-596 RHTDAKKINKN
+596 RHTDAKKVNKDL
-607 MKEMINN
+607 KEMINN
-614 YNNAYELSGT
+614 YNKDYELSGT
-624 LNQMIGDE
+624 LNQMIDDE

-662 FEMQQKTMKKNK
+662 FEMQQKTMKKNTIKKNK
-674 SHGINNRRLSAKNN
+674 SHGNNINNKKIVGGVPVREN
-688 EKMNNTEKI
+688 MNNTEKI
-697 NLNNDEEKKVNEGSD
+697 NFNNNEDKKVNDGSD
-712 EEEKNEIQNKID
+712 EEEKNEIQNKIE

-730 QNHSGQRAHSGQP
+730 QNQAI
-743 GPADP
+743 PA
-748 QDRRAPASR
+748 

>member
-7 YLFDENV
+7 YLFDEDI

-32 DKEII
+32 DKDII

-61 NLTVEQKEEEEQ
+61 NLPVEEQ
-73 KEEQIPGALSIAPS
+73 EGIPQSPPS
-87 TTLKTKTK
+87 TTLKTKSKLEETK
-95 IEEKK
+95 EEKT
-100 GEKLEKETAKTKSF
+100 LKETTTKPKTS

-120 VPFNLSENKPRIL
+120 VPFNLSENKPRVL

-151 DYKKTSLKEI
+151 NYKKTSLKDI
-161 EEKRKEQLEIIKK
+161 EEKRKEQLQIIKN
-174 NIIEKNKK
+174 NIIDKNKK
-182 AKGFDLQTDK
+182 AKGFDLETEK
-192 RPMNFD
+192 RPTNLEKIRD
-198 RIKEEVENKI
+198 EVESKI
-208 QSTLQFDNKYMNPP
+208 QATLQFDNKYMNPI

-227 YEADVKYN
+227 CEADVKYN

-245 IDKKNKEEEAA
+245 INKKNKEEEAA
-256 LNKILIEK
+256 LNKILVEK
-264 KDSKEFERWQSEMKI
+264 KDSKEFERWQNEMKI

-333 EEKAEDIKQKKQVI
+333 EENAEDVRQKKEVI

-359 QKIQKKKENQ
+359 QKIAKKKENQ

-377 EFNELNLIAKEERKI
+377 EFNELNLIAQEEKKI
-392 YLERRDDLIRQIREL
+392 LLERRDDLIRQIREL
-407 EKLPIKRTTGFDPTE
+407 EKLPIRRTTGFDPTE

-440 LALQKRMHADEIK
+440 LALQKRMHLDEIK

-465 RADEIVNKAQ
+465 RADELVYKAQ
-475 IIQENRDRLRNMKE
+475 MIQENRDRLRNTKE

-495 KDAILAEKERIKAA
+495 KDAIIAEKARIKAQ

-582 QLALEKIKWVDVKI
+582 QLALEKIKWVDVKMK
-596 RHTDAKKINKN
+596 HTDAKKINKDL
-607 MKEMINN
+607 KEMLNN

-624 LNQMIGDE
+624 LNQMIHDE

-662 FEMQQKTMKKNK
+662 FEMQQKTMKKKNIKKNK
-674 SHGINNRRLSAKNN
+674 SYGTKVNNKLA
-688 EKMNNTEKI
+688 EKIISDEKLNNTEKI
-697 NLNNDEEKKVNEGSD
+697 NFNNEEDKKVNEGSD
-712 EEEKNEIQNKID
+712 EEEKNEIQNKIE

-730 QNHSGQRAHSGQP
+730 QNQAV
-743 GPADP
+743 PA
-748 QDRRAPASR
+748 

>member
-32 DKEII
+32 DKDII

-61 NLTVEQKEEEEQ
+61 NLPVEEKE
-73 KEEQIPGALSIAPS
+73 KEKESAGPSPTSVAQS

-95 IEEKK
+95 TEDSKNQ
-100 GEKLEKETAKTKSF
+100 KTGVEVSKIKSA

-133 QEPMAISNQIKIK
+133 QEPMAISNEIKIK

-151 DYKKTSLKEI
+151 NYKKTSLKDI
-161 EEKRKEQLEIIKK
+161 EDKRKEHLQIIKK
-174 NIIEKNKK
+174 NIMERNEKS
-182 AKGFDLQTDK
+182 KGFDLETDK
-192 RPMNFD
+192 RPTNLEK
-198 RIKEEVENKI
+198 IKEEVENKI
-208 QSTLQFDNKYMNPP
+208 KSTLQFDNKYMNPI

-227 YEADVKYN
+227 CEADVKYN

-319 EHKKQEIINMKKKA
+319 EHKKQEMINMKKKE
-333 EEKAEDIKQKKQVI
+333 EEKKEDIKQKKEVI

-359 QKIQKKKENQ
+359 QKILKKKENQ

-377 EFNELNLIAKEERKI
+377 EFNELNLIAQEEKKI

-440 LALQKRMHADEIK
+440 LALQKKMHADEIRA
-453 SKKEENKLRMQE
+453 KKEENKLKMQE
-465 RADEIVNKAQ
+465 RADELVNKAQ

-495 KDAILAEKERIKAA
+495 KDAALAQKQRIKEQ
-509 REKSLFEVKQK
+509 REKSLFLVKQK

-567 VERKINDRQNQDLID
+567 IERKINDRQNQDLID
-582 QLALEKIKWVDVKI
+582 QLATEKIKWADVTI
-596 RHTDAKKINKN
+596 RHTDAKKVNKD
-607 MKEMINN
+607 MKDMVNN
-614 YNNAYELSGT
+614 YNKAYALSST
-624 LNQMIGDE
+624 LDQMVNDE

-662 FEMQQKTMKKNK
+662 FEMQQKTMKKNNIKKNK
-674 SHGINNRRLSAKNN
+674 SYGTNITNKRTENLISN
-688 EKMNNTEKI
+688 EKLNNTEKI
-697 NLNNDEEKKVNEGSD
+697 NFNTNEENKVNEGSD
-712 EEEKNEIQNKID
+712 EEEKNEIQNKIE

-730 QNHSGQRAHSGQP
+730 QNQAV
-743 GPADP
+743 PA
-748 QDRRAPASR
+748 

>member
-7 YLFDENV
+7 YLFDEDV

-32 DKEII
+32 DKDII

-61 NLTVEQKEEEEQ
+61 NLPVDEKE
-73 KEEQIPGALSIAPS
+73 KEKETSLNPPTIAPS
-87 TTLKTKTK
+87 TTLKTT
-95 IEEKK
+95 
-100 GEKLEKETAKTKSF
+100 KLEETKDEKYTKETTKPKTG

-120 VPFNLSENKPRIL
+120 VPFNLSENKPRVL

-151 DYKKTSLKEI
+151 NYKKTSLKEI
-161 EEKRKEQLEIIKK
+161 EEKRKEQLQIIKE

-182 AKGFDLQTDK
+182 VKPFDLRTDK
-192 RPMNFD
+192 RPTNTEKV
-198 RIKEEVENKI
+198 REEVENKI
-208 QSTLQFDNKYMNPP
+208 KATLQFDNKYMNPI
-222 KDFSK
+222 KDFSNCD
-227 YEADVKYN
+227 ADVRYN

-256 LNKILIEK
+256 LNKILVEK

-319 EHKKQEIINMKKKA
+319 EHKKQELINMKKKA
-333 EEKAEDIKQKKQVI
+333 EEKAEDIKQKKEVI
-347 KEIKKEQENVAK
+347 KEIHKEQENVAK
-359 QKIQKKKENQ
+359 QKAQKKKENQ

-377 EFNELNLIAKEERKI
+377 EYNELNLIAQEEKKI
-392 YLERRDDLIRQIREL
+392 LLERRDDLIRQIREL
-407 EKLPIKRTTGFDPTE
+407 EKLPIRRTTGFDPTE

-440 LALQKRMHADEIK
+440 LALQKRMHLDEIK

-465 RADEIVNKAQ
+465 RADELVNKAQ

-489 IERKAK
+489 VERKAK
-495 KDAILAEKERIKAA
+495 KDAIIAEKARIKAQ

-582 QLALEKIKWVDVKI
+582 QLALEKIKWVDVKM
-596 RHTDAKKINKN
+596 RHTDAKKINKDL
-607 MKEMINN
+607 KEMLIN

-624 LNQMIGDE
+624 LNQMIHDE

-662 FEMQQKTMKKNK
+662 FEMQQKTMKKNNIKKNK
-674 SHGINNRRLSAKNN
+674 SYGTNINNKRTENMVN
-688 EKMNNTEKI
+688 TEKLNNTEKI
-697 NLNNDEEKKVNEGSD
+697 NFNTDEDKKVNEGSD
-712 EEEKNEIQNKID
+712 EEEKNEIQNKIE

-730 QNHSGQRAHSGQP
+730 QNQAV
-743 GPADP
+743 PA
-748 QDRRAPASR
+748 

>member
-7 YLFDENV
+7 YLFDEDV

-32 DKEII
+32 DKDII

-61 NLTVEQKEEEEQ
+61 NLPVDEKDKE
-73 KEEQIPGALSIAPS
+73 KEITPNPPTIAPS
-87 TTLKTKTK
+87 TTLKTTK
-95 IEEKK
+95 IEETKD
-100 GEKLEKETAKTKSF
+100 EKFTKETTKPKTG

-120 VPFNLSENKPRIL
+120 VPFNLSENKPRVL
-133 QEPMAISNQIKIK
+133 QEPMAISNQVKIK

-151 DYKKTSLKEI
+151 NYKKTSLKEI
-161 EEKRKEQLEIIKK
+161 EEKRKEQLQIIKE

-182 AKGFDLQTDK
+182 AKLFDLRTDK
-192 RPMNFD
+192 RPTNTEKV
-198 RIKEEVENKI
+198 REEVENKI
-208 QSTLQFDNKYMNPP
+208 KATLQFDNKYMNPI

-227 YEADVKYN
+227 CDADVRYN

-256 LNKILIEK
+256 LNKILVEK

-319 EHKKQEIINMKKKA
+319 EHKKQELINMKKKA
-333 EEKAEDIKQKKQVI
+333 EEKAEDIKQKKEVI
-347 KEIKKEQENVAK
+347 KEIHKEQENVAK
-359 QKIQKKKENQ
+359 QKAQKKKENQ

-377 EFNELNLIAKEERKI
+377 EYNELNLIAQEEKKI
-392 YLERRDDLIRQIREL
+392 LLERRDDLIRQIREL
-407 EKLPIKRTTGFDPTE
+407 EKLPIRRTTGFDPTE

-440 LALQKRMHADEIK
+440 LALQKRMHLDEIK

-465 RADEIVNKAQ
+465 RADELVNKAQ

-495 KDAILAEKERIKAA
+495 KDAILAEKARIKAQ

-520 IENKKQKLKK
+520 IENKKQKLKR

-582 QLALEKIKWVDVKI
+582 QLALEKIKWVDVKM
-596 RHTDAKKINKN
+596 RHTDAKKINKDLKD
-607 MKEMINN
+607 MLNN

-624 LNQMIGDE
+624 LNQMIHDE

-662 FEMQQKTMKKNK
+662 FEMQQKTMKKNNIKKNK
-674 SHGINNRRLSAKNN
+674 SYGTNINNKRAENMVNTDKLNN
-688 EKMNNTEKI
+688 IEKI
-697 NLNNDEEKKVNEGSD
+697 NFNNDEDKKVNEGSD
-712 EEEKNEIQNKID
+712 EEEKNEIQNKIE

-730 QNHSGQRAHSGQP
+730 QNQAV
-743 GPADP
+743 PA
-748 QDRRAPASR
+748 

>member
-7 YLFDENV
+7 YLFDEDV

-32 DKEII
+32 DKDII

-61 NLTVEQKEEEEQ
+61 HLSVDEKEEPTPSPQ
-73 KEEQIPGALSIAPS
+73 SVGPS
-87 TTLKTKTK
+87 TTLMTKSKPEETK
-95 IEEKK
+95 G
-100 GEKLEKETAKTKSF
+100 GEKTDKDLTRPKTN

-151 DYKKTSLKEI
+151 NYKKTSLKEI
-161 EEKRKEQLEIIKK
+161 EEKRKEQLQIIKE

-192 RPMNFD
+192 RPTNIEKI
-198 RIKEEVENKI
+198 REEVEKKI
-208 QSTLQFDNKYMNPP
+208 QSTLQFDNKYMNPI

-227 YEADVKYN
+227 CEADVKYN

-256 LNKILIEK
+256 LNKILVEK

-290 KRKLELELNRE
+290 KRKLELEMNRE

-306 MQRRIQKNQLKAA
+306 MQRRIQKNQIKAA
-319 EHKKQEIINMKKKA
+319 EHKKQEIINMKKRA
-333 EEKAEDIKQKKQVI
+333 EEKAEDIRLKKEVI
-347 KEIKKEQENVAK
+347 KEIQKEKENVVK

-377 EFNELNLIAKEERKI
+377 EFNELNLISQEEKKI
-392 YLERRDDLIRQIREL
+392 YLQRRDDLIRQIREL

-440 LALQKRMHADEIK
+440 LALQKRMHLDEIK

-465 RADEIVNKAQ
+465 RADELVNKAQ

-495 KDAILAEKERIKAA
+495 KDAIMREKERIKAM

-582 QLALEKIKWVDVKI
+582 QLALEKIKWGDVKI
-596 RHTDAKKINKN
+596 RHTDAKKVNKDL
-607 MKEMINN
+607 KEMINN
-614 YNNAYELSGT
+614 YNKDYELSGT
-624 LNQMIGDE
+624 LNQMIDDE

-662 FEMQQKTMKKNK
+662 FEMQQKTMKKNTIKKNK
-674 SHGINNRRLSAKNN
+674 SHGNNINNKKIVGGVPVREN
-688 EKMNNTEKI
+688 MNNTEKI
-697 NLNNDEEKKVNEGSD
+697 NFNNNEDKKVNDGSD
-712 EEEKNEIQNKID
+712 EEEKNEIRNKIE

-730 QNHSGQRAHSGQP
+730 QNQAI
-743 GPADP
+743 PA
-748 QDRRAPASR
+748 

>member
-7 YLFDENV
+7 YLFDEDI

-32 DKEII
+32 DKDII

-61 NLTVEQKEEEEQ
+61 NLPVEEQ
-73 KEEQIPGALSIAPS
+73 EGIPQSPPS
-87 TTLKTKTK
+87 TTLKTKSKLEETK
-95 IEEKK
+95 EEKT
-100 GEKLEKETAKTKSF
+100 LKETTTKPKTS

-120 VPFNLSENKPRIL
+120 VPFNLSENKPRVL

-151 DYKKTSLKEI
+151 NYKKTSLKDI
-161 EEKRKEQLEIIKK
+161 EEKRKEQLQIIKN

-182 AKGFDLQTDK
+182 AKGFDLETEK
-192 RPMNFD
+192 RPTNLEKIRD
-198 RIKEEVENKI
+198 EVESKI
-208 QSTLQFDNKYMNPP
+208 QATLQFDNKYMNPI

-227 YEADVKYN
+227 CEADVKYN

-256 LNKILIEK
+256 LNKILVEK
-264 KDSKEFERWQSEMKI
+264 KDSKEFERWQNEMKI

-333 EEKAEDIKQKKQVI
+333 EENAEDVRQKKEVI
-347 KEIKKEQENVAK
+347 KEIKKEQENVVK
-359 QKIQKKKENQ
+359 QKIAKKKENQ

-377 EFNELNLIAKEERKI
+377 EFNELNLIAQEEKKI
-392 YLERRDDLIRQIREL
+392 LLERRDDLIRQIREL
-407 EKLPIKRTTGFDPTE
+407 EKLPIRRTTGFDPTE

-440 LALQKRMHADEIK
+440 LALQKRMHLDEIK

-465 RADEIVNKAQ
+465 RADELVYKAQ
-475 IIQENRDRLRNMKE
+475 MIQENRDRLRNTKE

-495 KDAILAEKERIKAA
+495 KDAIIAEKARIKAQ

-582 QLALEKIKWVDVKI
+582 QLALEKIKWVDVKMK
-596 RHTDAKKINKN
+596 HTDAKKINKDL
-607 MKEMINN
+607 KEMLNN

-624 LNQMIGDE
+624 LNQMIHDE

-662 FEMQQKTMKKNK
+662 FEMQQKTMKKKNIKKNK
-674 SHGINNRRLSAKNN
+674 SYGTKVNNKLA
-688 EKMNNTEKI
+688 EKIISDEKLNNTEKI
-697 NLNNDEEKKVNEGSD
+697 NFNNEEDKKVNEGSD
-712 EEEKNEIQNKID
+712 EEEKNEIQNKIE

-730 QNHSGQRAHSGQP
+730 QNQAV
-743 GPADP
+743 PA
-748 QDRRAPASR
+748 

>member
-32 DKEII
+32 DKDII

-61 NLTVEQKEEEEQ
+61 HLSVDEKEESAPFPETV
-73 KEEQIPGALSIAPS
+73 GPS
-87 TTLKTKTK
+87 TTVGTKSKPEETK
-95 IEEKK
+95 GGQKF
-100 GEKLEKETAKTKSF
+100 EKELSKPKLN

-120 VPFNLSENKPRIL
+120 VPFNISENKPRVL
-133 QEPMAISNQIKIK
+133 QEPIAISNQIKIK

-151 DYKKTSLKEI
+151 NYKKTSLKEI
-161 EEKRKEQLEIIKK
+161 EEKRKEQLQIIKN
-174 NIIEKNKK
+174 NIIEKHKK
-182 AKGFDLQTDK
+182 AKAFDLQTDK
-192 RPMNFD
+192 RPTNIEKIRD
-198 RIKEEVENKI
+198 EVENKI
-208 QSTLQFDNKYMNPP
+208 QSTLQFDNKYMNPI

-227 YEADVKYN
+227 CDADVKYN

-306 MQRRIQKNQLKAA
+306 MQRRIQKNQIKAA
-319 EHKKQEIINMKKKA
+319 EHKKQEIINMKKRA
-333 EEKAEDIKQKKQVI
+333 EEKAEDIRQKKEVI
-347 KEIKKEQENVAK
+347 KEIQKEKENVVK

-377 EFNELNLIAKEERKI
+377 EFNELNLISQEEKKI
-392 YLERRDDLIRQIREL
+392 YLQRRDDLIRQIREL

-440 LALQKRMHADEIK
+440 LALQKKMHLDEIK

-465 RADEIVNKAQ
+465 RADELVNKAQ

-495 KDAILAEKERIKAA
+495 KDAIIREKERIKAM

-596 RHTDAKKINKN
+596 KHTDAKKVNKDL
-607 MKEMINN
+607 KEMLNN
-614 YNNAYELSGT
+614 YNKEYELSGT
-624 LNQMIGDE
+624 LNQMIDDE

-662 FEMQQKTMKKNK
+662 FEMQQKTMKKNTIKKNK
-674 SHGINNRRLSAKNN
+674 SHGNNINNKKIEGIPSIN
-688 EKMNNTEKI
+688 MNNTEKI
-697 NLNNDEEKKVNEGSD
+697 NLNNEDKKVNDGSD

-724 NENILS
+724 NENILA
-730 QNHSGQRAHSGQP
+730 QNQP
-743 GPADP
+743 IPA
-748 QDRRAPASR
+748 